1 MDTTASRPSFLPT
14 ADPYCDLDVVDA
26 RAPRFLQATVGIG
39 ALVAVLT
46 GWWVILALLA
56 AQLAVGLRFGRRYC
70 LPCFAYFEWVQPR
83 LGEGPIEDARP
94 PRFANMIGLGVL
106 TAASMAYAVGLT
118 GVGFALGG
126 LVAFLALVA
135 AITGFC
141 TGCQIYRLGARLRGI
156 RGHELDRIDPAD
168 LESLAGPMRAAG
180 SAGVGNLVVA
190 FSHPLCTECRELE
203 SHLRA
208 DGRSFV
214 RIDVRER
221 PDLARKYG
229 IVLVPTVVEVAP
241 SGTVIRPAT
250 PQRA

>member
-1 MDTTASRPSFLPT
+1 MDTTASRPFLPT

-56 AQLAVGLRFGRRYC
+56 AQLAIGLRFGRRYC

-83 LGEGPIEDARP
+83 IGEGPIEDARP

-106 TAASMAYAVGLT
+106 SAASVAYAVGWT
-118 GVGFALGG
+118 GVGVALGG
-126 LVAFLALVA
+126 LVAFLALLA
-135 AITGFC
+135 AVTGFC

-168 LESLAGPMRAAG
+168 LGPMPAA
-180 SAGVGNLVVA
+180 GNLVVA

-203 SHLRA
+203 SNLRGE
-208 DGRSFV
+208 GRPFV
-214 RIDVRER
+214 RIDVRQR

-229 IVLVPTVVEVAP
+229 IALVPTLVEVAP
-241 SGTVIRPAT
+241 TGTVIRVPGT
-250 PQRA
+250 VTT